1 MRTAAASGGTGAVDG
16 SEGGDRV
23 GSGADEHGGEGA
35 RAPAA
40 GEDGALAG
48 ERADAARAHAAA
60 PEASGVTPPGR
71 ALSRAAAEAVLL
83 HEARLIDERRFEEW
97 LALFTADA
105 RYVLP
110 GGDDSGDMALID
122 DDRATMED
130 RVARLRSP
138 GAHAQSPPSRTLHV
152 ISGVELEDVA
162 GYGRGHGAE
171 AVSGGVGPTGRDAL
185 AEVRVHSVCVVYEAR
200 LGQVRSFAGR
210 CLHLLRAS
218 GGAEAGPPGQG
229 EWRIAAKTV
238 WLVDRD
244 QPLYNLTFLI

>member
-1 MRTAAASGGTGAVDG
+1 MGSAASDAQ
-16 SEGGDRV
+16 
-23 GSGADEHGGEGA
+23 GGEGA
-35 RAPAA
+35 RAPAVGA
-40 GEDGALAG
+40 DGALAG

-60 PEASGVTPPGR
+60 PEAAGVTPPGR
-71 ALSRAAAEAVLL
+71 AFARAAAEAVLL

-97 LALFTADA
+97 LDLFTADA

-110 GGDDSGDMALID
+110 GGDDGAGLALID

-152 ISGVELEDVA
+152 ISGVEVEDVA
-162 GYGRGHGAE
+162 GGGLGHGAE
-171 AVSGGVGPTGRDAL
+171 AGSRGVGASGGDAL
-185 AEVRVHSVCVVYEAR
+185 VEVRVHSVCVVYEAR

-218 GGAEAGPPGQG
+218 GGAEAGPPGEG

-244 QPLYNLTFLI
+244 HPLYNLTFLI